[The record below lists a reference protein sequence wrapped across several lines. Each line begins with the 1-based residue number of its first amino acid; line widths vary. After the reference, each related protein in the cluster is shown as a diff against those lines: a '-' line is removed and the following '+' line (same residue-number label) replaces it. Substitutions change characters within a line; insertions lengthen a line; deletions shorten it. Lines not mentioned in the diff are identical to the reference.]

1 MFSLLFKATF
11 QDGFL
16 IGIQVLFS
24 NLYVKLNLLSHI
36 AQWNFHSEL
45 LISMD
50 LYGSL
55 ISMGFSTD
63 MNSSLVILMSSWIF
77 YYISHN
83 VILFAVSFKATQSKF
98 CPFKSRCPIET
109 FPAYLKMKYCLLFHL
124 KLWIFEKNS
133 SFVFKS
139 SCQIG
144 SFVTYLTMEFCLFFS
159 SKLLFRMDFWYEFKS
174 CPFQTSCQTESLVA
188 YLTMEP
194 CVLFHDMNFWSEFKS
209 CFKIWMSNW
218 IFCLISHNGMFI
230 QSFLS
235 EWISGGFVRIF
246 DLYRFQVLSF

>member
-1 MFSLLFKATF
+1 ML
-11 QDGFL
+11 
-16 IGIQVLFS
+16 
-24 NLYVKLNLLSHI
+24 
-36 AQWNFHSEL
+36 FHSK
-45 LISMD
+45 LI
-50 LYGSL
+50 
-55 ISMGFSTD
+55 
-63 MNSSLVILMSSWIF
+63 
-77 YYISHN
+77 
-83 VILFAVSFKATQSKF
+83 KF

-139 SCQIG
+139 RCQIG

-194 CVLFHDMNFWSEFKS
+194 CVLFHPKIWIVYQNSSPVLKSGCQIESFVSYLTMECSFKASCQYGFLVDLYGSLICIDFIMDMNSSLVLLKFF
-209 CFKIWMSNW
+209 CLLW
-218 IFCLISHNGMFI
+218 IFCHVSHNGILFAV
-230 QSFLS
+230 SFKATCHSRL
-235 EWISGGFVRIF
+235 
-246 DLYRFQVLSF
+246 VLSNPDVKLKWLMY